1 MNLCNHSVI
10 NADYLQAMGI
20 RLLQGRYF
28 TERDTATSTHVLIV
42 SEALA
47 GQYWPGQNPLG
58 KRLKWGPS
66 QSTNPWLT
74 VVGVVDNVKQG
85 PMEAVT
91 TPHTYEP
98 YVQLGSALTG
108 LRIAIRTEGDPALL
122 ATSLRSVVAGLDSQ
136 LALARVRTM
145 EEVIHRSTGA
155 RRFNLFLLASF
166 AALALI
172 LAAIGIY
179 GVLAYAVTRRTHEIG
194 VRMALGARGP
204 DVLRLV
210 LGQGA
215 RVTVFGIVIGVAG
228 AMFLTRFLQEMLYHV
243 RPTDPMT
250 FGGVILTLLAV
261 ALVASYIPARRA
273 TQVDPMQSLRHE

>member
-1 MNLCNHSVI
+1 
-10 NADYLQAMGI
+10 
-20 RLLQGRYF
+20 
-28 TERDTATSTHVLIV
+28 VLIV
-42 SEALA
+42 SQALA
-47 GQYWPGQNPLG
+47 SQYWPGQNPLG
-58 KRLKWGPS
+58 KRLKWGPP
-66 QSTNPWLT
+66 QSDNPWLT

-85 PMEAVT
+85 HMDAVT

-98 YVQLGSALTG
+98 YTQLGGALTG
-108 LRIAIRTEGDPALL
+108 LKIAIRTEGDPALL
-122 ATSLRSVVAGLDSQ
+122 AATLRSEVAGLDPQ
-136 LALARVRTM
+136 LAVGPIRTM
-145 EEVIHRSTGA
+145 EEMIQRSTRT
-155 RRFNLFLLASF
+155 RRFNLFLLGSF
-166 AALALI
+166 AALALM

-215 RVTVFGIVIGVAG
+215 RVTVLGIVLGAGG
-228 AMFLTRFLQEMLYHV
+228 AMFLTRFLQEMLYQV
-243 RPTDPMT
+243 RPTDPAT
-250 FGGVILTLLAV
+250 FSSVILTLLAV